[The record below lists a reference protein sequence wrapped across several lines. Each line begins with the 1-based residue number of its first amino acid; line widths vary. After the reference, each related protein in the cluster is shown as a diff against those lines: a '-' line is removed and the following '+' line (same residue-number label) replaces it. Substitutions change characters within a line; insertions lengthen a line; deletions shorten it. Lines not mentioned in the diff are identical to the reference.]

1 MICPHCSNRNMVLR
15 ARSSISVPPYF
26 AHPKNF
32 GYCPSQENRE
42 GIYRGYGIQNPDP
55 NNAKK
60 LRDNFRHYWQYYF
73 KKLKQ
78 LVPYLRKEEFTRLI
92 DIASEERIWEY
103 RNVEPYHIPYLL
115 VTLADFPIQKPDS
128 YYKPENCR
136 QLYFRYW
143 FNTHLNNYED
153 IFGNLRELSLCRA
166 SYKLEGKERIPMPE
180 RLMKTLNISI
190 DNDLLHRDVED
201 IPLAVKNWVNRY
213 FESLNWN

>member
-1 MICPHCSNRNMVLR
+1 M
-15 ARSSISVPPYF
+15 
-26 AHPKNF
+26 
-32 GYCPSQENRE
+32 
-42 GIYRGYGIQNPDP
+42 
-55 NNAKK
+55 
-60 LRDNFRHYWQYYF
+60 
-73 KKLKQ
+73 
-78 LVPYLRKEEFTRLI
+78 I